1 MPLTRF
7 LTRWFVAIDE
17 QEARRLAVGDGT
29 REVAIAAGLELLHVE
44 HGWALWSDG
53 QVTTST
59 GLPEAL
65 CAVRSLAPAAVALIS
80 EVKHSV
86 AGGPPGIEGGWR
98 SLARVVELVRDE
110 VVEEAAGQGSD
121 DAGEG
126 EGDFETERV
135 RRLVVRL
142 DDGSER
148 VWWVRTSSSAA
159 GVSFELSEVRD
170 PAVPKVR
177 LPRAGAVL
185 LN

>member
-7 LTRWFVAIDE
+7 LTRWYVAVDE

-29 REVAIAAGLELLHVE
+29 ERVDIAVDLELLHAE

-65 CAVRSLAPAAVALIS
+65 RAVRSLSPVAVELITN
-80 EVKHSV
+80 VKHSLD
-86 AGGPPGIEGGWR
+86 GGPPRIEGGWR
-98 SLARVVELVRDE
+98 TLARVAELVSDE
-110 VVEEAAGQGSD
+110 VVEERA
-121 DAGEG
+121 G
-126 EGDFETERV
+126 EGDFEPEQV

-142 DDGSER
+142 EDGSER
-148 VWWVRTSSSAA
+148 VWWLRSGGNAD
-159 GVSFELSEVRD
+159 GVTFELADRRQGS
-170 PAVPKVR
+170 PGAVP
-177 LPRAGAVL
+177 GAAF

>member
-1 MPLTRF
+1 MSLTRF
-7 LTRWFVAIDE
+7 LTRWFVAVDE
-17 QEARRLAVGDGT
+17 HEARRLAVGDGT
-29 REVAIAAGLELLHVE
+29 REVAIVTGLELLHVE
-44 HGWALWSDG
+44 NGWALWSDG
-53 QVTTST
+53 QVTIST

-80 EVKHSV
+80 EVKHSLE
-86 AGGPPGIEGGWR
+86 GGPPCIEGGWR

-121 DAGEG
+121 ATG
-126 EGDFETERV
+126 EGDFEPARV

-148 VWWVRTSSSAA
+148 VGWVRSRASAD
-159 GVSFELSEVRD
+159 GVTFALSEVHR
-170 PAVPKVR
+170 PSAEAVH
-177 LPRAGAVL
+177 GSTF